1 VTVQRIEVYRL
12 PTASPEDVT
21 GLRALM
27 DQGIVDPAHII
38 CVLGKTE
45 GNGCVN
51 DFSRGFATFAYRA
64 LLARRLGVEAEAVE
78 RRVLF
83 IMSGGTEGI
92 LTPHVTIFVRREV
105 PAASG
110 RPGGKGLVAGIARTP
125 PIPADEL
132 GTLGQVRAVEAAV
145 RAAMADAGL
154 ADGGDVHFVQIKC
167 PLLTAEAIAQA
178 QARGRRLVTANTYA
192 SMGYSRGACA
202 LGVALAVGE
211 VAAETVNDAA
221 ICRRWDLFSRVAST
235 SSGVELAHCEVLV
248 LGNGGASASDLVISH
263 DVMEDAIDAAAVRR
277 ALGAAGCPADPPGSP
292 GSPERVVG
300 VFAKAEAS
308 SSGRIRGRRH
318 TMLDD
323 SDINHT
329 RHARATVAAVIA
341 SVIGDPMVYVSGGAE
356 HQGPSGGGPVAVIAR
371 KA

>member
-1 VTVQRIEVYRL
+1 VYRL
-12 PTASPEDVT
+12 ATAAPEDVG
-21 GLRALM
+21 GLRALI
-27 DQGIVDPAHII
+27 DRGTVDPAHII

-51 DFSRGFATFAYRA
+51 DFSRGFATHAYRG
-64 LLARRLGVEAEAVE
+64 LLARCLRAEPEAVE

-92 LTPHVTIFVRREV
+92 LTPHVTVFVRRDV
-105 PAASG
+105 PAA
-110 RPGGKGLVAGIARTP
+110 PGAPDGKALVAGIARTP
-125 PIPADEL
+125 AIAAEAL
-132 GTLGQVRAVEAAV
+132 GALGQVRAVEAAV
-145 RAAMADAGL
+145 RAAMADAGI
-154 ADGGDVHFVQIKC
+154 ADRADVHFVQIKC
-167 PLLTAEAIAQA
+167 PLLTAEAIAEA
-178 QARGRRLVTANTYA
+178 QAGGRRLVTANTYA

-202 LGVALAVGE
+202 LGVALALGE
-211 VAAETVNDAA
+211 VAAEAVTDGT

-235 SSGVELAHCEVLV
+235 SSGVELDHCEVLV
-248 LGNGGASASDLVISH
+248 LGNGAASGSDLLISH

-277 ALGAAGCPADPPGSP
+277 ALRAAGCPANASGSP
-292 GSPERVVG
+292 GVPERVVG

-308 SSGRIRGRRH
+308 PSGRIRGRRH

-371 KA
+371 MG